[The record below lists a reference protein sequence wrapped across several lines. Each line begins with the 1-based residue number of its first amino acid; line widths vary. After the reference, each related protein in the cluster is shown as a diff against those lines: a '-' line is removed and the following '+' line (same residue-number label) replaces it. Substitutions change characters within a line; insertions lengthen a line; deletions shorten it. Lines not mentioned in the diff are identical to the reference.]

1 MKKNNNNRRD
11 TTKRRRRRRK
21 RIASLCRPTF
31 QSSLSCFG
39 NGTPGGYHLNNAT
52 SEMENAE
59 GGKNRK
65 IKKDGKKK

>member
-11 TTKRRRRRRK
+11 TIKRRRRRK

-31 QSSLSCFG
+31 QSSLSCFA